1 MQKLMTA
8 SSTRFAR
15 TSWRQTLNTQRW
27 VKSGSQTASIS
38 ESQSNVLNLRISD
51 LRQDTEI
58 DIPSDGQVMLR
69 QVRVHAVR
77 VTKRNCFIILRQGGE
92 TLQAIV
98 SIDQTGSTASLY
110 EQCLQLRIESI
121 VNVRGRLVPLGNQ
134 QRIKACTV
142 HGYELHATSVDIV
155 SAPTVDKLPFST
167 ADANIVDRIHL
178 DTRLDN
184 RVLDLRSSV
193 NQAIFSIQHG
203 VTQAFRSF
211 MLQNDFIEIHTPK
224 LISAA
229 SEGSGSSVFKV
240 DYSFGQQSQSD
251 EAPQSNTQ
259 QDGVNNSAATQQNT
273 QNAFLA
279 QSPQLYKQMMICAD
293 YERVFEIGP
302 VFRAEN
308 SHTHRHLTEFTGLD
322 FEMQLR
328 GDDAVDEAVHMIDR
342 LFRFIFT
349 ALDGE
354 YKQQIDTVH
363 RSFQSQAFQLSK
375 ETPIL
380 EHRDA
385 VQMLLDAGVHM
396 DPMDDF
402 STENERQLGRLVK
415 DQFQTDFF
423 MVKKF
428 PLEVRPFYTMPYQ
441 HSDDKHHLYSLS
453 YDAYMRGEEI
463 LSGAQRIHDYQM
475 LADRA
480 EKKRVDVNQIQ
491 SYMDAFRYG
500 APPHAGAGIGLERVV
515 MLYLDLKNVRRSSLF
530 PRDPKR
536 ISP

>member
-1 MQKLMTA
+1 MQRLITA
-8 SSTRFAR
+8 SPIGIAR
-15 TSWRQTLNTQRW
+15 TSWRLNSNAKRW
-27 VKSGSQTASIS
+27 VQSGSHSASIS
-38 ESQSNVLNLRISD
+38 KSQCNVIDLRISD

-58 DIPSDGQVMLR
+58 DIPSDGQVILR

-98 SIDQTGSTASLY
+98 SIDQTGSTALLY
-110 EQCLQLRIESI
+110 EQCQKLKIESI

-167 ADANIVDRIHL
+167 ADANFVDRIHL

-184 RVLDLRSSV
+184 RVLDLRSSI
-193 NQAIFSIQHG
+193 NQAIFQIQHG

-259 QDGVNNSAATQQNT
+259 QNGMSNNAATQQNT

-328 GDDAVDEAVHMIDR
+328 GDDAVDQAVHMIDR
-342 LFRFIFT
+342 LFRFIFS
-349 ALDGE
+349 ALDSE

-363 RSFQSQAFQLSK
+363 RSFQSQTFQLSK

-385 VQMLLDAGVHM
+385 VQMLRNAGVHM

-402 STENERQLGRLVK
+402 STENERLLGRIVK
-415 DQFQTDFF
+415 EKFQTDFF

-428 PLEVRPFYTMPYQ
+428 PLEVRPFYTMPDQ
-441 HSDDKHHLYSLS
+441 HYDDKHHLYSVS

-475 LADRA
+475 LVDRA
-480 EKKRVDVNQIQ
+480 EKKGVDVNQIQ

-536 ISP
+536 ITP

>member
-1 MQKLMTA
+1 MQRLITA
-8 SSTRFAR
+8 SPIGIAR
-15 TSWRQTLNTQRW
+15 TSWRLNLNAKRW
-27 VKSGSQTASIS
+27 VQSGSHSASIS
-38 ESQSNVLNLRISD
+38 KSQSNNIDLRIND
-51 LRQDTEI
+51 LRQDIEI
-58 DIPSDGQVMLR
+58 DIPSDGQVILR

-92 TLQAIV
+92 TFQAIV
-98 SIDQTGSTASLY
+98 SIDQTGSAASLF
-110 EQCLQLRIESI
+110 EQCQKLKIESI

-155 SAPTVDKLPFST
+155 SAPAVDKLPFST

-193 NQAIFSIQHG
+193 NQAIFQIQHG
-203 VTQAFRSF
+203 VTQAFRLF

-229 SEGSGSSVFKV
+229 SEGSGSNVFKV

-251 EAPQSNTQ
+251 EAPQSNTY
-259 QDGVNNSAATQQNT
+259 QDGMSTSAATQQNT

-328 GDDAVDEAVHMIDR
+328 GDDAVDEAVHMIDL
-342 LFRFIFT
+342 LFRYIFT
-349 ALDGE
+349 TLDGE
-354 YKQQIDTVH
+354 YNQQLDTVH
-363 RSFQSQAFQLSK
+363 RSFQSQAFQLAN

-385 VQMLLDAGVHM
+385 VQLLRYAGVHM

-402 STENERQLGRLVK
+402 STENERLLGRIVK
-415 DQFQTDFF
+415 EKFQTDFF

-428 PLEVRPFYTMPYQ
+428 PLEVRPFYTMPDQ

-480 EKKRVDVNQIQ
+480 EKKGVDVNQIQ

-536 ISP
+536 ITP

>member
-1 MQKLMTA
+1 M
-8 SSTRFAR
+8 
-15 TSWRQTLNTQRW
+15 
-27 VKSGSQTASIS
+27 GI
-38 ESQSNVLNLRISD
+38 ECD
-51 LRQDTEI
+51 LRQDTAI
-58 DIPSDGQVMLR
+58 DIPSDGQVILR

-77 VTKRNCFIILRQGGE
+77 VTKGQCFIILRQGGE

-98 SIDQTGSTASLY
+98 TVDQTGSTASLFK
-110 EQCLQLRIESI
+110 QCQKLKIESI
-121 VNVRGRLVPLGNQ
+121 VNVRGRLAHLDNG

-142 HGYELHATSVDIV
+142 HGYELHATALDIV
-155 SAPTVDKLPFST
+155 SAPTLEKLPFST

-184 RVLDLRSSV
+184 RVLDLR
-193 NQAIFSIQHG
+193 
-203 VTQAFRSF
+203 
-211 MLQNDFIEIHTPK
+211 NDFIEIHTPK

-229 SEGSGSSVFKV
+229 SEGSGSNVFKV
-240 DYSFGQQSQSD
+240 DYSFSQQSLVDGSLL
-251 EAPQSNTQ
+251 SNTY
-259 QDGVNNSAATQQNT
+259 QDGMTKNAVTKQDT
-273 QNAFLA
+273 QNAYLA

-328 GDDAVDEAVHMIDR
+328 GDDAVDQAVHMIDR
-342 LFRFIFT
+342 LFRYIFT
-349 ALDGE
+349 ALDRE
-354 YKQQIDTVH
+354 YYQQGDIVN

-385 VQMLLDAGVHM
+385 VQMLLDACVHM

-402 STENERQLGRLVK
+402 STENERLLGRLVR

-423 MVKKF
+423 IVKNF
-428 PLEVRPFYTMPYQ
+428 PLEVRPFYTMPDQ
-441 HSDDKHHLYSLS
+441 RGDDRHLYSVS

-463 LSGAQRIHDYQM
+463 LSGAQRIHDYRM
-475 LADRA
+475 LVDRA
-480 EKKRVDVNQIQ
+480 EKKGVDVNQIQ

-500 APPHAGAGIGLERVV
+500 APPHVGAGIGLERVV
-515 MLYLDLKNVRRSSLF
+515 MLYLDLKNVRRSSIF

-536 ISP
+536 STP